1 MARTGAEYLEALRER
16 PPNLWY
22 KGEKVEDPT
31 THPVFRGI
39 VRTMAA
45 LYDLQHDPRYREAL
59 TYEEEGKLHGMSFL
73 IPKTKEDLKRRGQ
86 AYKLWADQNL
96 GMMGRSPDYL
106 NAVVMAYA
114 ASAEYFGEFAD
125 NVRAYYRYLRD
136 HDLATTHALTN
147 PQVNRA
153 KPPLGPA
160 RPLHPRGGGASDGKG
175 HRGAG
180 SPHDRHLSPGGR
192 GPHLPFHPA

>member
-1 MARTGAEYLEALRER
+1 MARTGAEYIEALKTR

-45 LYDLQHDPRYREAL
+45 LYDLQHDPRYREVL
-59 TYEEEGKLHGMSFL
+59 TYEEEGKRHGMSFL

-114 ASAEYFGEFAD
+114 ASADYFGEFAE
-125 NVRAYYRYLRD
+125 NVRNYYRYLRD
-136 HDLATTHALTN
+136 QDLATTHALTN

-153 KPPLGPA
+153 RPP
-160 RPLHPRGGGASDGKG
+160 RASPTPT
-175 HRGAG
+175 
-180 SPHDRHLSPGGR
+180 SPWGW
-192 GPHLPFHPA
+192 